1 MKTDFL
7 EGHLSE
13 LQKVARVSAAIANED
28 PSDFWKATVA
38 ENQAQAARDVE
49 RELELARADESG
61 ELLDLRFLGPKADGA
76 IPLDIFLKIAD
87 PLSKAWKAA
96 AFRLRHGIADG
107 RIGAEISD
115 SLNLKLAGIA
125 PGSTHIFLTGSMAVD
140 MTGESLL
147 RSTLQQ
153 TFRLLG
159 SRNDEFYDAVD
170 AMGGRAALSFKE
182 AMKAISAAGLSVEF
196 SWRDAGHVHMW
207 RGTSDELVR
216 IKTLLDAASESQSYE
231 ESLSGVVSGLF
242 ENGRLDLR
250 TEKGK
255 VKIRFSLDQTPAV
268 QNLTI
273 ATHATLRV
281 LTTRY
286 TDPITHRDV
295 FKRQLIDRDT
305 SQLIS

>member
-7 EGHLSE
+7 ERHLNE
-13 LQKVARVSAAIANED
+13 LHKVARVSATVASED
-28 PSDFWKATVA
+28 PSDFWKTAVA
-38 ENQAQAARDVE
+38 ENQAQAIRDIE
-49 RELELARADESG
+49 RDLELARAEESG

-76 IPLDIFLKIAD
+76 LPLDIFLKIAD

-96 AFRLRHGIADG
+96 AFRLRHGISEG
-107 RIGAEISD
+107 RIGTEIGD
-115 SLNLKLAGIA
+115 SLNLKLAGVA

-147 RSTLQQ
+147 RNTLQQ

-159 SRNDEFYDAVD
+159 SRNEEFYDAVD
-170 AMGGRAALSFKE
+170 AIGGRAALSFKE

-196 SWRDAGHVHMW
+196 SWRDAGHVHKW

-216 IKTLLDAASESQSYE
+216 IKTLLDAASDSQSYE

-250 TEKGK
+250 TESGK
-255 VKIRFSLDQTPAV
+255 IKIRFSLDQTPVV
-268 QNLTI
+268 QNLAI
-273 ATHATLRV
+273 ATEATLRV

-295 FKRQLIDRDT
+295 FKRQLISRDT
-305 SQLIS
+305 SKLIS

>member
-7 EGHLSE
+7 EVHLSE
-13 LQKVARVSAAIANED
+13 LQKIAKVSAARASED
-28 PSDFWKATVA
+28 PDDFWKAATA
-38 ENQAQAARDVE
+38 ENQAQAVRDVA
-49 RELELARADESG
+49 RELELARAEESG

-76 IPLDIFLKIAD
+76 LPLDIFLKIAE

-96 AFRLRHGIADG
+96 AFRLRHGVADG
-107 RIGAEISD
+107 RIGTEISD

-125 PGSTHIFLTGSMAVD
+125 PGSTHIFLTGSMAED

-170 AMGGRAALSFKE
+170 AIGGRAALSFKE
-182 AMKAISAAGLSVEF
+182 AMKAISAAELSVEF
-196 SWRDAGHVHMW
+196 SWRDEGHVHKW
-207 RGTSDELVR
+207 KGTSDELIR
-216 IKTLLDAASESQSYE
+216 INTLLAAASESESYE
-231 ESLSGVVSGLF
+231 ETLSGVVSGLF

-250 TEKGK
+250 TATGK
-255 VKIRFSLDQTPAV
+255 VKIRFSIDQTPAV
-268 QNLTI
+268 QHLTI

-286 TDPITHRDV
+286 TDPITHREV

-305 SQLIS
+305 RQLIS

>member
-7 EGHLSE
+7 ERHLSE
-13 LQKVARVSAAIANED
+13 LQKVAQVSATVASED
-28 PSDFWKATVA
+28 PGDFWKTTVA
-38 ENQAQAARDVE
+38 ENQAQAIRDVE
-49 RELELARADESG
+49 RDLELARAEESG

-76 IPLDIFLKIAD
+76 LPLDIFLKIAD

-96 AFRLRHGIADG
+96 AFRLRHGVAEG
-107 RIGAEISD
+107 RIGTEISD
-115 SLNLKLAGIA
+115 SLNLKLAGMA
-125 PGSTHIFLTGSMAVD
+125 PGSTHIFLTGSMAPD
-140 MTGESLL
+140 TTGESLL
-147 RSTLQQ
+147 RNTLQQ

-159 SRNDEFYDAVD
+159 SRNEEFYDAVD
-170 AMGGRAALSFKE
+170 AIGGRAALSFKE

-196 SWRDAGHVHMW
+196 SWRDEGHVHKW

-231 ESLSGVVSGLF
+231 EILSGVVSGLF

-250 TEKGK
+250 TESGK
-255 VKIRFSLDQTPAV
+255 VKIRFSLDQTPVV
-268 QNLTI
+268 QHLTI

-281 LTTRY
+281 MTTRY

-295 FKRQLIDRDT
+295 FKRQLIGRDT